1 MKQIRMVINNYVVL
15 WEILIIFIYNYN
27 IFLVEYITKLII
39 NLNYLYIIYYYM
51 FL

>member
-1 MKQIRMVINNYVVL
+1 MKQIRMIINNYVVL

-39 NLNYLYIIYYYM
+39 IAIC
-51 FL
+51 

>member
-39 NLNYLYIIYYYM
+39 IAIW
-51 FL
+51 

>member
-1 MKQIRMVINNYVVL
+1 MKQIRMIINNYVVL

-39 NLNYLYIIYYYM
+39 IAIW
-51 FL
+51 

>member
-1 MKQIRMVINNYVVL
+1 MKQIRMIINNYVVL

-39 NLNYLYIIYYYM
+39 NLNYLYIIYY
-51 FL
+51 LN